1 VQEPVSTK
9 PEESCPIRGTHT
21 RLHRC
26 HTLWHQAQREY
37 SNPEEFCTNLNST
50 IQALRT
56 VTWILQKEHDAIPDF
71 DPWYAAWQERMRDD
85 PVMKWLVEARNRIE
99 KQGDLKTYSSARLS
113 VLADWDGPYPIVEA
127 EVDPLLSTQEIPAK
141 LPELDVPP
149 GIRREGVLIIERR
162 WVARDLREHELLDAL
177 AHCYGVLATIVID
190 AHRRCGFVMRTFK
203 AESHEGKAVR
213 TEHLEGRLPCMV
225 ATAAARSVR
234 IHLPTGEVLNTA
246 EFIFKPDPRRM
257 EEAAKRYG
265 FSEGDVR
272 KRQPGEDVITS
283 SAWWF
288 DSAKRVLATDAYHD
302 PIVLLETAD
311 GGAELHG
318 LDIPD
323 RASLYVQMQKLADQ
337 VERIGAVG
345 LIHIGEFWA
354 APAEDL
360 KPGQQP
366 SELASRKEV
375 LQVTAATAD
384 GRNRVHSVEFSKTE
398 TGKIEFGTEWIDDTP
413 EPVGFLEP
421 VRRVW
426 RRWAAQR
433 QG

>member
-1 VQEPVSTK
+1 MK
-9 PEESCPIRGTHT
+9 PEDSCPIRDTHT

-26 HTLWHQAQREY
+26 HTLWHQTQREY
-37 SNPEEFCTNLNST
+37 SSPDEFCTNLNST

-71 DPWYAAWQERMRDD
+71 DPWYAAWQERMKGD
-85 PVMKWLVEARNRIE
+85 PVMKWLVDARNRIE

-113 VLADWDGPYPIVEA
+113 VLADWDGPYPIAEA
-127 EVDPLLSTQEIPAK
+127 EVDPLLSAQEIAEK

-149 GIRREGVLIIERR
+149 AIRREGVLIIERR

-203 AESHEGKAVR
+203 AESHALKAIR
-213 TEHLEGRLPCMV
+213 TDHLEGRLPCMV

-234 IHLPTGEVLNTA
+234 IHLPTGQVLTTA
-246 EFIFKPDPRRM
+246 QFSFKPEPRSM
-257 EEAAKRYG
+257 EETAKRYG
-265 FSEGDVR
+265 FSEGAVR

-283 SAWWF
+283 SAVWF
-288 DSAKRVLATDAYHD
+288 ESAKRVLATDGYHN

-311 GGAELHG
+311 GSGELHA
-318 LDIPD
+318 LDAPD
-323 RASLYVQMQKLADQ
+323 RASHYVQMQQLADQ
-337 VERIGAVG
+337 VERLGAVG

-354 APAEDL
+354 APAADL

-366 SELASRKEV
+366 SELASRKEA

-384 GRNRVHSVEFSKTE
+384 GRNRVHSVEFWKTE
-398 TGKIEFGTEWIDDTP
+398 TGKIEFRSEWVSDDS
-413 EPVGFLEP
+413 ERLGFLAP